1 MKEYGKTLMEFFT
14 LYGSNEEVEISEDE
28 KERKEEEQK
37 KEDKK
42 EEALKEEKNPQYQES
57 QYQTSTVRKVGQT
70 VGRVFLTMYSDAPH
84 TLLES

>member
-28 KERKEEEQK
+28 KER